1 MLPLPVALL
10 TLVLCAC
17 SVGAQDLIFF
27 EFVVEDL
34 FEGQSNNI
42 TLRRFGIVQG
52 DIQIDYTI
60 TGLGLSSPDD
70 FTGGNFSIVYPPT
83 EDPLKVPIDVKDNSV
98 CDNGRAIFVRIT
110 GIDKAPIPE
119 TDLRLFIVVDDDGE
133 WTAWDTSEGPC
144 NCDTDMR
151 DRVRNRTCT
160 DKGIAGRTCDGPS
173 SINDTVSCAGD
184 PACTTT
190 PAPTTTTTM
199 MPTTST
205 TMMPTT
211 TPWAA
216 WSALS
221 GCYGPWNCWEPGECS
236 VTCGEGLTTEMRTRE
251 LLDCGNNACD
261 GPLEERRTAVCNE
274 QSCVCAEAL
283 TNWSQWLYAG
293 SCSATCDGVVP
304 QMRNRTC
311 IKVSGCPGV
320 MLNQTRTASCSKS
333 CDGPWG

>member
-27 EFVVEDL
+27 EFVVEDI

-52 DIQIDYTI
+52 DIQINYTI

-70 FTGGNFSIVYPPT
+70 FTGGSFSIVYPPT

-98 CDNGRAIFVRIT
+98 CDNGRGIFVRIT

-119 TDLRLFIVVDDDGE
+119 TDLRLFVVVDDDGE

-151 DRVRNRTCT
+151 ERVRNRTCN
-160 DKGIAGRTCDGPS
+160 DKGIAGRTCDGPGF
-173 SINDTVSCAGD
+173 INDTVSCAGD

-190 PAPTTTTTM
+190 TTQ
-199 MPTTST
+199 MPS
-205 TMMPTT
+205 TT
-211 TPWAA
+211 TPWTA
-216 WSALS
+216 WSA
-221 GCYGPWNCWEPGECS
+221 PWTAWSEP
-236 VTCGEGLTTEMRTRE
+236 
-251 LLDCGNNACD
+251 
-261 GPLEERRTAVCNE
+261 RRW
-274 QSCVCAEAL
+274 QSPPRRWWSAPWRWLRGWKGWRGWSAPHPSTDP
-283 TNWSQWLYAG
+283 TNWSEWGPDGL
-293 SCSATCDGVVP
+293 CSATCDGI
-304 QMRNRTC
+304 QKELRTRTC
-311 IKVSGCPGV
+311 NSPGAALNETRSVPCSPPCPWTSG
-320 MLNQTRTASCSKS
+320 
-333 CDGPWG
+333 